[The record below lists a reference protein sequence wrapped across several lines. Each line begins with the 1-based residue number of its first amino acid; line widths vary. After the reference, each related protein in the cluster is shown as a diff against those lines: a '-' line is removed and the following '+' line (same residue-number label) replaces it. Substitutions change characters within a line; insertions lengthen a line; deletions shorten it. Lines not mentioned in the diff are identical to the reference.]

1 MPTRFTLRS
10 YDWESR
16 VRHGIQYSSDKMV
29 EKDACRDEG
38 GCHGHRDR
46 RHGLGAAAAREWDEI
61 RVLFW
66 SAAIKE
72 DAITGRLRSALL
84 RGPRGEGESCV
95 AGGPWD
101 WGWGFGL
108 VQSTQGRTTRH
119 IPGRSRVSLLVS
131 YTCKGVGQTLPNY
144 QFKFG

>member
-1 MPTRFTLRS
+1 MPTRFTLRG

-16 VRHGIQYSSDKMV
+16 VRHGIHYSSDKMV

-84 RGPRGEGESCV
+84 RGPRG
-95 AGGPWD
+95 GGGVMC
-101 WGWGFGL
+101 GWGSLGL
-108 VQSTQGRTTRH
+108 GMGLWAGTERTGTDNTAMTAYSGAK
-119 IPGRSRVSLLVS
+119 PGISASIL
-131 YTCKGVGQTLPNY
+131 YM
-144 QFKFG
+144 